1 MARSFRDRFYTPTV
15 ARAIMAPFGIVL
27 FGAATAGAVLVG
39 APLVLAAGVGVLAW
53 GGNVARSVPRDPKP
67 YSADAGKLA
76 EPWKTYVADAQD
88 AKRRFDEVVA
98 TMTPGPLRDRLAELA
113 HRLDDGVAE
122 SGRIAARGNALTAA
136 AGRIDEVSAQAKLAQ
151 LTAQHAGR
159 NMSPTTAETMRSLEA
174 QIATDRRIKS
184 AAEQADARLRRL
196 DAWLDELVARAV
208 EVSLGTA
215 DEPGLENEV
224 DDLVTE
230 LEALRRALDETDRA
244 AGATGLA
251 TG

>member
-1 MARSFRDRFYTPTV
+1 
-15 ARAIMAPFGIVL
+15 
-27 FGAATAGAVLVG
+27 
-39 APLVLAAGVGVLAW
+39 
-53 GGNVARSVPRDPKP
+53 
-67 YSADAGKLA
+67 
-76 EPWKTYVADAQD
+76 
-88 AKRRFDEVVA
+88 
-98 TMTPGPLRDRLAELA
+98 MTPGPLRDRLAELA

-136 AGRIDEVSAQAKLAQ
+136 AGRIDAVSAEAKLAQ

-159 NMSPTTAETMRSLEA
+159 NMSPTTVETMQSLQA
-174 QIATDRRIKS
+174 QIATDQRIKS

-215 DEPGLENEV
+215 DEPGLEDEV

>member
-1 MARSFRDRFYTPTV
+1 MARSFRDRFYTPRV
-15 ARAIMAPFGIVL
+15 ARAIMSPLGIVL
-27 FGAATAGAVLVG
+27 FGAVTAGAVLVG
-39 APLVLAAGVGVLAW
+39 APLALAAGAGVLAW
-53 GGNVARSVPRDPKP
+53 GGNVARSVPRDARPHQ
-67 YSADAGKLA
+67 ADTTRLG
-76 EPWKTYVADAQD
+76 EPWKTYASDAED
-88 AKRRFDEVVA
+88 AKRRFDDVVA

-113 HRLDDGVAE
+113 NRLDDGVAE
-122 SGRIAARGNALTAA
+122 SGRIATRGNALTAA
-136 AGRIDEVSAQAKLAQ
+136 AGRIDEAGAQAKLAE

-159 NMSPTTAETMRSLEA
+159 DLSATTAETMRSLEA

-215 DEPGLENEV
+215 DEPGLESEV